1 MNYTIIKNST
11 ISAKRRSITL
21 MKVMIISMMMLQ
33 DLMMLMIAVL
43 MLTMIMI
50 NLIPERF
57 MMMPQDLM
65 MLIIVMMR
73 IWCQKVS
80 SWLHRTWF
88 DNCYE
93 LNDGDDNDDE
103 FDGRKFHGDVAG
115 LNDVDDYDGEEF
127 MVSAWIMKES
137 VITATI
143 RVNAK
148 GLHIVSLI

>member
-21 MKVMIISMMMLQ
+21 IKVMIISMMMLQ

-43 MLTMIMI
+43 MLMMIMI

-73 IWCQKVS
+73 IWCQVS